1 MGVGVSK
8 EQIKFTYLIF
18 SQKLFKTTVG
28 PSAKNIARIANAVPV
43 TLYSRV
49 TMNVELVALNCLNCL
64 KSHKSQRWLFE
75 GVL

>member
-49 TMNVELVALNCLNCL
+49 TVNVDIVVLNCRKCNQSL
-64 KSHKSQRWLFE
+64 KCHNSL
-75 GVL
+75 